1 MDTFSPQIAA
11 DLDYGS
17 AKSITLNE
25 QERRIFTEYAQL
37 KKICGNDYLVSEGE
51 GDTCFYLLVTGNM
64 VKEQSGKAMM
74 LGMHEQLE
82 VGELIGLLSFFT
94 EEKHL
99 NSILARTDSQVA
111 IVTREIYDRLLSEQP
126 LLWKKLQSIGLHMM
140 RKHRLSIHLDKLF
153 GPFGVMLP
161 FVLADIENELEWI
174 TLPSGQTL
182 FRQGDVPDGAYILV
196 AGRLQM
202 TTKLLDGR
210 EVVNE
215 AILAGETIGETA
227 LLTAQ
232 PQAHTVYS
240 VRDSELVKLSNYSF
254 ELMLQRNT
262 RAIHNIAHILGK
274 RLTNLPIEKGTSKA
288 PVRCI
293 SLLPA
298 NGSIQLSNFAQQ
310 LCSTLSEY
318 GSTRHLNSGIVNT
331 ELATEGIAQSHEN
344 EAASLRLVE
353 WLHLQEDN
361 CQFLVYQTDQKWS
374 EWSARCVR
382 QTDQVIVVAEAN
394 SEADLSSLAPHL
406 SGERQRWSLV
416 LLHDLDTDRP
426 RNTSAWLSSISPD
439 AIYHVRRQHAADL
452 ARLTRILSGNAI
464 SLVLGGGGARGFA
477 HLGVIK
483 AMEELNIP
491 IDMVCGTSMGAPI
504 AGILAQGAKA
514 DEVMQRAKQAYHK
527 IIDFTF
533 PLVSVIAGK
542 RISQMIRE
550 QTQGW
555 NIEDYW
561 LPFFCVSTNLTTA
574 LPVIHQ
580 RGDSWLAI
588 RSSVS
593 IPGVLPP
600 VPYGDD
606 LLVDGGVLNNLPVDI
621 MREINPFGVVIAV
634 DVSPPVGPKAKSD
647 YGTELSGWH
656 LLIQRLLPW
665 LKAPSVPSLGSTIM
679 QAMVA
684 GSALKRQQIIEQNQA
699 DLYLNIHVKG
709 VGMLQFEAQSKATKI
724 GYEASFDRLKAH
736 FKSSDKKSEISKGEV
751 T

>member
-1 MDTFSPQIAA
+1 MDTLSTHLSA
-11 DLDYGS
+11 DLNSGS
-17 AKSITLNE
+17 AHYINLNE
-25 QERRIFTEYAQL
+25 QERRILADYAQV
-37 KKICGNDYLVSEGE
+37 KKVCANDYLVTEGE
-51 GDTCFYLLVTGNM
+51 GDTCFYLLLTGNM
-64 VKEQSGKAMM
+64 VKEQSGKANT
-74 LGMHEQLE
+74 LGMYEQLE
-82 VGELIGLLSFFT
+82 EGELIGLLSFFT
-94 EEKHL
+94 KEKHL
-99 NSILARTDSQVA
+99 NSILARTDSQVV
-111 IVTREIYDRLLSEQP
+111 IVSRDIYDSLLSEQP
-126 LLWKKLQSIGLHMM
+126 LLWQKLQSIGLHMM
-140 RKHRLSIHLDKLF
+140 RKYRLSIHLDKIF

-182 FRQGDVPDGAYILV
+182 FSQGDVPDGAYILV

-210 EVVNE
+210 EVVNG

-227 LLTAQ
+227 LLTDQ
-232 PQAHTVYS
+232 PQAHTAYA
-240 VRDSELVKLSNYSF
+240 VRDSELVKLSSFSF

-274 RLTNLPIEKGTSKA
+274 RLSNLPVEKGASKA

-298 NGSIQLSNFAQQ
+298 NDSIQLSEFAQQ

-318 GSTRHLNSGIVNT
+318 GSTRHLSSDIVNT
-331 ELATEGIAQSHEN
+331 ELATPGIAQRHEN

-353 WLHLQEDN
+353 WLHSQEDN
-361 CQFLVYQTDQKWS
+361 CQFLVYQSDQKWS

-382 QTDQVIVVAEAN
+382 QTDQVIVVAEAG
-394 SEADLSSLAPHL
+394 SDPDLSSLTQHL

-416 LLHDLDTDRP
+416 LLHDSDTDRP
-426 RNTSAWLSSISPD
+426 RNTSAWLSSVTSD
-439 AIYHVRRQHAADL
+439 AIYHVRKQHASDL
-452 ARLTRILSGNAI
+452 ARLTRILSGNGI

-483 AMEELNIP
+483 AMEELKIP

-504 AGILAQGAKA
+504 AGMVAQGANA
-514 DEVMQRAKQAYHK
+514 DEVMRRAKQAYHK
-527 IIDFTF
+527 IIDFTL
-533 PLVSVIAGK
+533 PLVSLIAGK
-542 RISQMIRE
+542 RISQAIKD
-550 QTQGW
+550 QALGW
-555 NIEDYW
+555 DIEDFW

-600 VPYGDD
+600 VPHGDD
-606 LLVDGGVLNNLPVDI
+606 LLIDGGVLNNLPVDV

-634 DVSPPVGPKAKSD
+634 DVAPPVGPRAKSD
-647 YGTELSGWH
+647 YGTELSGWL
-656 LLIQRLLPW
+656 LLIHRLLPW
-665 LKAPSVPSLGSTIM
+665 LKAPSVPSIGSTIM

-684 GSALKRQQIIEQNQA
+684 GSALKRQQIIEQQQA
-699 DLYLNIHVKG
+699 DLYLNIHVRG
-709 VGMLQFEAQSKATKI
+709 VGMLQFDAQSKASQI
-724 GYEASFDRLKAH
+724 GYEASYERLRTH
-736 FKSSDKKSEISKGEV
+736 FKSFNKNTEISQEE
-751 T
+751 

>member
-1 MDTFSPQIAA
+1 M
-11 DLDYGS
+11 DYGK
-17 AKSITLNE
+17 AQNFTLNE
-25 QERRIFTEYAQL
+25 QEQRLIIEYAQL
-37 KKICGNDYLVSEGE
+37 NKISANDYLVTEGK
-51 GDTCFYLLVTGNM
+51 GDTCFYLLVAGNM
-64 VKEQSGKAMM
+64 VKEQPSKGKM
-74 LGMHEQLE
+74 LGMYEQLDM
-82 VGELIGLLSFFT
+82 GELIGLLSFFT

-111 IVTREIYDRLLSEQP
+111 IVTREIYDSLLAEQP
-126 LLWKKLQSIGLHMM
+126 LLWKKLQGIGLHLM
-140 RKHRLSIHLDKLF
+140 RKHRLSVHLDKLF

-161 FVLADIENELEWI
+161 FVLADIEHELRWI
-174 TLPSGQTL
+174 SLPSGQTL
-182 FRQGDVPDGAYILV
+182 YRQGDVPDGAYILV

-202 TTKLLDGR
+202 TTKLIDGR
-210 EVVNE
+210 EVVND

-232 PQAHTVYS
+232 PQAHTVYA

-274 RLTNLPIEKGTSKA
+274 RLTNLPSVKGTSKV

-298 NGSIQLSNFAQQ
+298 NDSIDLTIFAQQ
-310 LCSTLSEY
+310 LCSRLSEH
-318 GSTRHLNSGIVNT
+318 GSTRYLNSNIVNT

-344 EAASLRLVE
+344 EATSLRLVE
-353 WLHLQEDN
+353 WLHSQEDN
-361 CQFLVYQTDQKWS
+361 CQFLVYQSDQQWS
-374 EWSARCVR
+374 QWSARCVR

-394 SEADLSSLAPHL
+394 SNADLSSLAPHL
-406 SGERQRWSLV
+406 CGERQRWSLV
-416 LLHDLDTDRP
+416 LLHDPDTDRP
-426 RNTSAWLSSISPD
+426 RNTCAWLSSVSPD
-439 AIYHVRRQHAADL
+439 AIYHVRKQHDADL
-452 ARLTRILSGNAI
+452 ARLARILSGNGI

-504 AGILAQGAKA
+504 AGIVAQGATA
-514 DEVMQRAKQAYHK
+514 DEVTRRAKKAYHK
-527 IIDFTF
+527 IIDFTL
-533 PLVSVIAGK
+533 PLVSLIAGK
-542 RISQMIRE
+542 RISATINE
-550 QTQGW
+550 QAKDW
-555 NIEDYW
+555 DIEDFW

-580 RGDSWLAI
+580 RGDSALAI

-600 VPYGDD
+600 VPHGDEF
-606 LLVDGGVLNNLPVDI
+606 LVDGGVLNNLPVDI
-621 MREINPFGVVIAV
+621 MREINPFGVIVAV
-634 DVSPPVGPKAKSD
+634 DVAPPVGPKAKSD
-647 YGTELSGWH
+647 YGRELSGWH
-656 LLIQRLLPW
+656 LLVQRLLPW

-684 GSALKRQQIIEQNQA
+684 GSALKRQQIINQQQA

-709 VGMLQFEAQSKATKI
+709 VGMLQFEAQAKATKI
-724 GYEASFDRLKAH
+724 GYEASLEKLKTH
-736 FKSSDKKSEISKGEV
+736 FKAFIQKSEIAQEK
-751 T
+751 

>member
-1 MDTFSPQIAA
+1 LDTFSSQQAA
-11 DLDYGS
+11 DQDYSS
-17 AKSITLNE
+17 AQSITLSE
-25 QERRIFTEYAQL
+25 HERHIFTEYAQL
-37 KKICGNDYLVSEGE
+37 KDICADEYLVTEGE
-51 GDTCFYLLVTGNM
+51 GDTCFYLLVRGNL
-64 VKEQSGKAMM
+64 VKEQSGKAKM
-74 LGMHEQLE
+74 LGMYEQLAE
-82 VGELIGLLSFFT
+82 GELIGLLSFFT

-99 NSILARTDSQVA
+99 NSILARADSQVA
-111 IVTREIYDRLLSEQP
+111 IVTREIYNSLLSEQP

-140 RKHRLSIHLDKLF
+140 RKHRLSIHLDNLF

-161 FVLADIENELEWI
+161 FVLADIENELQWV

-232 PQAHTVYS
+232 PQAHTVYA

-298 NGSIQLSNFAQQ
+298 NASMELNTFAQQ
-310 LCSTLSEY
+310 LCSTLSVH
-318 GSTRHLNSGIVNT
+318 GSTRHLSSNIVNT

-344 EAASLRLVE
+344 EATSLRLVE
-353 WLHLQEDN
+353 WLHSQEDN
-361 CQFLVYQTDQKWS
+361 CQFLVYQSDQQWS
-374 EWSARCVR
+374 QWSARCVR

-394 SEADLSSLAPHL
+394 STADLSTLAPHL
-406 SGERQRWSLV
+406 CGERQRWSLV
-416 LLHDLDTDRP
+416 LLHDFDTDRP
-426 RNTSAWLSSISPD
+426 RNTSAWLSSVSPD
-439 AIYHVRRQHAADL
+439 AIYHVRKRHDADM
-452 ARLTRILSGNAI
+452 ARLARILSGNAI

-504 AGILAQGAKA
+504 AGIVAQGATA
-514 DEVMQRAKQAYHK
+514 DEVTRRAKKAYHK
-527 IIDFTF
+527 IIDFTL
-533 PLVSVIAGK
+533 PLVSLIAGK
-542 RISQMIRE
+542 RITATINE
-550 QTQGW
+550 QAKGW
-555 NIEDYW
+555 DIEDFW

-580 RGDSWLAI
+580 RGDAGLAI

-600 VPYGDD
+600 VPHGDE

-621 MREINPFGVVIAV
+621 MREINPFGVIIAV
-634 DVSPPVGPKAKSD
+634 DVAPPVGPKAKSD
-647 YGTELSGWH
+647 YGRELSGWH
-656 LLIQRLLPW
+656 LLVQRLLPW

-684 GSALKRQQIIEQNQA
+684 GSALKRQQIIEQQQA
-699 DLYLNIHVKG
+699 DLYLNIHVRG
-709 VGMLQFEAQSKATKI
+709 VGMLQFEAQAKATKI
-724 GYEASFDRLKAH
+724 GYEASFERLKTH
-736 FKSSDKKSEISKGEV
+736 FKASVQKSEISQGK
-751 T
+751 

>member
-1 MDTFSPQIAA
+1 MDTFSPQENA

-17 AKSITLNE
+17 AQTITLNE
-25 QERRIFTEYAQL
+25 KERQIFTEYAQ
-37 KKICGNDYLVSEGE
+37 IRTVSADDYLVTEGD
-51 GDTCFYLLVTGNM
+51 GDTCFYLLITGNL
-64 VKEQSGKAMM
+64 VKEQSGKAKM
-74 LGMHEQLE
+74 LGMYEQLE
-82 VGELIGLLSFFT
+82 EGELIGLLSFFT

-99 NSILARTDSQVA
+99 NSILARADSQVA
-111 IVTREIYDRLLSEQP
+111 IITREIYDSLLAEQP
-126 LLWKKLQSIGLHMM
+126 LLWEKLQSIGLHMM

-161 FVLADIENELEWI
+161 FVLADIEHELEWV

-210 EVVNE
+210 EVVND

-232 PQAHTVYS
+232 PQAHTVYA

-274 RLTNLPIEKGTSKA
+274 RLTDLPIEKGTSKA

-298 NGSIQLSNFAQQ
+298 NADLELSNFAQQ
-310 LCSTLSEY
+310 LCSTLSDY
-318 GSTRHLNSGIVNT
+318 GSTKHLSSDIVNA

-344 EAASLRLVE
+344 EATSLRLVE
-353 WLHLQEDN
+353 WLHSQEDD
-361 CQFLVYQTDQKWS
+361 CQYLVYQSDQKWS
-374 EWSARCVR
+374 QWSARCVR

-394 SEADLSSLAPHL
+394 SEPDLSALAPHL

-416 LLHDLDTDRP
+416 LLHELDTDRP
-426 RNTSAWLSSISPD
+426 RNTAAWLNPVSPD
-439 AIYHVRRQHAADL
+439 AIYHVRKGHTADM
-452 ARLTRILSGNAI
+452 ARVTRILSGNAV

-491 IDMVCGTSMGAPI
+491 IDMVGGTSMGAPI
-504 AGILAQGAKA
+504 AGIVAQGANA
-514 DEVMQRAKQAYHK
+514 DQVMQRAKQAYYK

-542 RISQMIRE
+542 RISQTIRE

-555 NIEDYW
+555 DIEDYW

-580 RGDSWLAI
+580 RGDSWIAI

-600 VPYGDD
+600 VPHGDE

-634 DVSPPVGPKAKSD
+634 DVAPPVGPKAKSD
-647 YGTELSGWH
+647 YGTELSGWQ
-656 LLIQRLLPW
+656 LLIQRLFPW

-684 GSALKRQQIIEQNQA
+684 GSALKRQQIIQQQQA

-709 VGMLQFEAQSKATKI
+709 VGMLQFDAQSKATKI
-724 GYEASFDRLKAH
+724 GYKASFARLKAH
-736 FKSSDKKSEISKGEV
+736 FNSTDKKSEIKQGE
-751 T
+751 

>member
-1 MDTFSPQIAA
+1 MDTFSPQIAS
-11 DLDYGS
+11 DQDYAS
-17 AKSITLNE
+17 AQSNTLNE
-25 QERRIFTEYAQL
+25 QERQIFTEYAEL
-37 KKICGNDYLVSEGE
+37 KKVCANDYLVSEGD
-51 GDTCFYLLVTGNM
+51 GDTCFYLLVTGNL
-64 VKEQSGKAMM
+64 VKEQSGKAKM
-74 LGMHEQLE
+74 LGMYQQLE
-82 VGELIGLLSFFT
+82 EGELIGLLSFFT

-99 NSILARTDSQVA
+99 NSILARSDSEVA
-111 IVTREIYDRLLSEQP
+111 IVTREIYDSLLTEQP

-161 FVLADIENELEWI
+161 FVLTDIENELEWV

-210 EVVNE
+210 EVVND

-227 LLTAQ
+227 LLTNQ
-232 PQAHTVYS
+232 PQAHTVYA

-262 RAIHNIAHILGK
+262 RAIHNIAQILGK
-274 RLTNLPIEKGTSKA
+274 RLTNLPVEKGTTKA

-298 NGSIQLSNFAQQ
+298 NDNIQLSNFAEQ

-318 GSTRHLNSGIVNT
+318 GSTKHLSSDIVNS
-331 ELATEGIAQSHEN
+331 ELATEDIAQSHEN
-344 EAASLRLVE
+344 EATSLRLVE
-353 WLHLQEDN
+353 WLHSQEDN
-361 CQFLVYQTDQKWS
+361 CQFLLYQSDQKWS

-394 SEADLSSLAPHL
+394 SEPNLTSLAPHL
-406 SGERQRWSLV
+406 CGERQRWSLV
-416 LLHDLDTDRP
+416 LLHDFDTDRP
-426 RNTSAWLSSISPD
+426 RNTAAWLKSASPD
-439 AIYHVRRQHAADL
+439 AIYHVRKEHAADL

-491 IDMVCGTSMGAPI
+491 IDMVGGTSMGAPI
-504 AGILAQGAKA
+504 AGIVAQGATA
-514 DEVMQRAKQAYHK
+514 DEVMRRAKQAYHK

-542 RISQMIRE
+542 RISQTIRE

-555 NIEDYW
+555 DIEDYW

-600 VPYGDD
+600 VPHGDH

-621 MREINPFGVVIAV
+621 MREINPFGVIIAV
-634 DVSPPVGPKAKSD
+634 DVAPPVGPKAKSD
-647 YGTELSGWH
+647 YGTEISGWY
-656 LLIQRLLPW
+656 LLIQRLFPW

-684 GSALKRQQIIEQNQA
+684 GSALKRQQIIEQKQA

-709 VGMLQFEAQSKATKI
+709 VGMLQFDAQAKATKI
-724 GYEASFDRLKAH
+724 GYKGSFDRLKAH
-736 FKSSDKKSEISKGEV
+736 FKSSDEKSEISQEE
-751 T
+751 

>member
-1 MDTFSPQIAA
+1 M
-11 DLDYGS
+11 
-17 AKSITLNE
+17 LNE
-25 QERRIFTEYAQL
+25 QERRILADYAQL
-37 KKICGNDYLVSEGE
+37 NQVSAKDYLVSEGE
-51 GDTCFYLLVTGNM
+51 ADTCFYLLVTGNL
-64 VKEQSGKAMM
+64 VKEQSGKAKM
-74 LGMHEQLE
+74 LGMYEQLE

-161 FVLADIENELEWI
+161 FVLADIDNELEWM

-182 FRQGDVPDGAYILV
+182 FSQGDVPDGAYILV

-210 EVVNE
+210 EVVND

-227 LLTAQ
+227 LLTDQ
-232 PQAHTVYS
+232 PQSHTVYA
-240 VRDSELVKLSNYSF
+240 VRDSELVKLSHFSF

-274 RLTNLPIEKGTSKA
+274 RLSNLPFEKGTSKA
-288 PVRCI
+288 PVRCL

-298 NGSIQLSNFAQQ
+298 NDSMQLSNFSQQ
-310 LCSTLSEY
+310 LCTSLSEF
-318 GSTRHLNSGIVNT
+318 GSTRHLSSNIVNT

-344 EAASLRLVE
+344 EATSLRLVE
-353 WLHLQEDN
+353 WLHAQEDN
-361 CQFLVYQTDQKWS
+361 CQFLVYQSDQKWS

-394 SEADLSSLAPHL
+394 SEADLSSILPHL
-406 SGERQRWSLV
+406 GGKRQRWSLV
-416 LLHDLDTDRP
+416 LLHDHDTVRP
-426 RNTSAWLSSISPD
+426 RNTSAWLATATPD
-439 AIYHVRRQHAADL
+439 AIYHVRQQHAADL

-504 AGILAQGAKA
+504 AGIVAQGANA
-514 DEVMQRAKQAYHK
+514 DEVERRASQAYHK

-533 PLVSVIAGK
+533 PLVSIIAGK
-542 RISQMIRE
+542 RISKTIRE

-555 NIEDYW
+555 DIEDYW

-600 VPYGDD
+600 VPHNGD

-621 MREINPFGVVIAV
+621 MREINPFGVIIAV
-634 DVSPPVGPKAKSD
+634 DVAPPVGPKAKSD
-647 YGTELSGWH
+647 YGTEVSGWG

-665 LKAPSVPSLGSTIM
+665 LKAPSVPSLSSTIM

-684 GSALKRQQIIEQNQA
+684 GSALKRQQIIEQEQA
-699 DLYLNIHVKG
+699 DLYLNIHVRG
-709 VGMLQFEAQSKATKI
+709 VGMLQFDAQAKASKI
-724 GYEASFDRLKAH
+724 GYEASIKRLRAH
-736 FKSSDKKSEISKGEV
+736 FKSSDKNNKISQEG
-751 T
+751 

>member
-1 MDTFSPQIAA
+1 MDTLPTNVTA
-11 DLDYGS
+11 DLRAGSVQSIKLNQQERQILADYTQLSYVS
-17 AKSITLNE
+17 AKE
-25 QERRIFTEYAQL
+25 
-37 KKICGNDYLVSEGE
+37 YLVTEGN
-51 GDTCFYLLVTGNM
+51 GDNCFYLLLSGNM
-64 VKEQSGKAMM
+64 VKEQSGKTIT
-74 LGMHEQLE
+74 LGMYEQLE
-82 VGELIGLLSFFT
+82 VGELIGLLNFFT

-99 NSILARTDSQVA
+99 SPILARTDSQVA
-111 IVTREIYDRLLSEQP
+111 IVTREIYDSLLSEQP
-126 LLWKKLQSIGLHMM
+126 LLWQKLQNIGLQMM

-161 FVLADIENELEWI
+161 FVLADIDNELEWI

-182 FRQGDVPDGAYILV
+182 FSQGDLADGAYILV

-202 TTKLLDGR
+202 TTTLLDGR
-210 EVVNE
+210 EVVNN

-227 LLTAQ
+227 LLTNQ
-232 PQAHTVYS
+232 PQSHTVYA
-240 VRDSELVKLSNYSF
+240 VRDSELVKLSNFCF
-254 ELMLQRNT
+254 ELMLKRNT
-262 RAIHNIAHILGK
+262 QAIHNIAQILGK
-274 RLTNLPIEKGTSKA
+274 RLSNLPFEKGASKA

-298 NGSIQLSNFAQQ
+298 NDSIRLSDFAQQ
-310 LCSTLSEY
+310 LCKSLAEY
-318 GSTRHLNSGIVNT
+318 GSTRHLSSDIVNT
-331 ELATEGIAQSHEN
+331 ELSAEGIAQCQEN
-344 EAASLRLVE
+344 EASSLRLVE

-361 CQFLVYQTDQKWS
+361 CQFLVYQSDQQWTD
-374 EWSARCVR
+374 WSARCVR
-382 QTDQVIVVAEAN
+382 QTDQVIVVADAN
-394 SEADLSSLAPHL
+394 AQADLSSLAPHL

-416 LLHDLDTDRP
+416 LLHNHDTDRP
-426 RNTSAWLSSISPD
+426 RNTAAWFSSVAPD
-439 AIYHVRRQHAADL
+439 AIYHVRQQHAADL

-491 IDMVCGTSMGAPI
+491 IDMVCGSSMGAPI
-504 AGILAQGAKA
+504 AGIIAQGANA
-514 DEVMQRAKQAYHK
+514 DEVIRRAKKAYHK

-533 PLVSVIAGK
+533 PLVSLIAGK
-542 RISQMIRE
+542 RISQTIKE

-555 NIEDYW
+555 DIEDYW

-574 LPVIHQ
+574 LPVVHY

-600 VPYGDD
+600 VPHQGD

-634 DVSPPVGPKAKSD
+634 DVAPPLGLKAKSD
-647 YGTELSGWH
+647 YGTELSGWG
-656 LLIQRLLPW
+656 LLTQRFFPW
-665 LKAPSVPSLGSTIM
+665 LKAPSVPSIGSTIM

-684 GSALKRQQIIEQNQA
+684 GSALKRQQIIDQQQA

-709 VGMLQFEAQSKATKI
+709 VGMLQFEAQAKATQI
-724 GYEASFDRLKAH
+724 GYEASRERLKSYFETASA
-736 FKSSDKKSEISKGEV
+736 KTTIKQEG
-751 T
+751 